1 MVAARTSCTAIA
13 CSGLRR
19 STPLE
24 VPVTP
29 DEYEHHV
36 AEVLRA
42 DGWSATVTPY
52 VGDHGIDVIAE
63 RDGRRMGVQAKTW
76 AGANRKV
83 NAALVMTVY
92 GAAAY
97 ADCGEV
103 MIATDAAVLPDARE
117 VAAKLGVQLR
127 FVPADASPPSPAAS
141 RPAASSALTF
151 GRVWTEHVTAL
162 QGRTLTRARG
172 SSNEILSVDGAG
184 ITRRTSNGRVQRID
198 IEIFR
203 WAIERL
209 IRGETVTREEINEN
223 YDGRASSGIVLI
235 LSALPLFELVK
246 LGSRQALRL
255 VDGSQ
260 RSR

>member
-1 MVAARTSCTAIA
+1 
-13 CSGLRR
+13 
-19 STPLE
+19 
-24 VPVTP
+24 VTP

-36 AEVLRA
+36 AELLRA

-63 RDGRRMGVQAKTW
+63 RNGRRMGVQAKTW

-92 GAAAY
+92 G
-97 ADCGEV
+97 EV
-103 MIATDAAVLPDARE
+103 MIATDAEVLPDARE
-117 VAAKLGVQLR
+117 VAAKLGVHLR
-127 FVPADASPPSPAAS
+127 FVPADVSPPSPGS
-141 RPAASSALTF
+141 MPATSAALTF

-162 QGRTLTRARG
+162 QGRTLTRAGG

-184 ITRRTSNGRVQRID
+184 ITRRTSKGRLQRID

-209 IRGETVTREEINEN
+209 IHGETVTREEINEH
-223 YDGRASSGIVLI
+223 YEGRASSGIMLI
-235 LSALPLFELVK
+235 LSSLPLFEAVK
-246 LGSRQALRL
+246 LSSRQALRL
-255 VDGSQ
+255 VHGSL
-260 RSR
+260 RSQ